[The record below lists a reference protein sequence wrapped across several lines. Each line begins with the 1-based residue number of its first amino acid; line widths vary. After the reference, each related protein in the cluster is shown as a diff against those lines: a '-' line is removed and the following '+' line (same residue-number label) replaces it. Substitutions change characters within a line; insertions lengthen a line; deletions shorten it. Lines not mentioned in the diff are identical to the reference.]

1 MDELEKMKQLWKEV
15 HQNQPNY
22 TQLNQEQL
30 MENLSKKSTNIFTK
44 LNKSVRLEFI
54 VSVICLP
61 IVLAIAFLYPSTE
74 IKMAAF
80 LFCVMGIVLM
90 AVLWKDFAK
99 IQHYT
104 SQSATLKQNLSDA
117 ISHLDTFVSLY
128 FKVYM
133 LLWPMAGVSFFYGFK
148 YGFGHGHKSPISED
162 ESLIYLFASV
172 ILSTFIGY
180 FIQKW
185 FTEFMY
191 GKYLNQLRNLK
202 NELESERL

>member
-1 MDELEKMKQLWKEV
+1 MDELEKMKELWKEV

-22 TQLNQEQL
+22 TQVNQEQL

-44 LNKSVRLEFI
+44 LNKSIRLEYLGF
-54 VSVICLP
+54 VIGLP
-61 IVLAIAFLYPSTE
+61 MILYSAFSSPHSGSE
-74 IKMAAF
+74 IKIAAF
-80 LFCVMGIVLM
+80 LLCVMGLVLF
-90 AVLWKDFAK
+90 AILWKDFAK
-99 IQHYT
+99 IQYYT

-128 FKVYM
+128 FKVY
-133 LLWPMAGVSFFYGFK
+133 LFLWPMVGVFCYYVFK
-148 YGFGHGHKSPISED
+148 PVLKSPISED

-185 FTEFMY
+185 YTEWMY

>member
-44 LNKSVRLEFI
+44 LNKSIRLEYLGF
-54 VSVICLP
+54 VIGLP
-61 IVLAIAFLYPSTE
+61 IILSSTFLYPSPE
-74 IKMAAF
+74 IKMASL
-80 LFCVMGIVLM
+80 LFCVIGLVLL

-99 IQHYT
+99 VQHYT
-104 SQSATLKQNLSDA
+104 SQSATLKQNISDA

-133 LLWPMAGVSFFYGFK
+133 FLWPMVGVFCYYVFK
-148 YGFGHGHKSPISED
+148 SVLKSPISED
-162 ESLIYLFASV
+162 KSLLYLFISV
-172 ILSTFIGY
+172 ILSILVGY

-185 FTEFMY
+185 YTECMY
-191 GKYLNQLRNLK
+191 GKYLNQLKSLK

>member
-54 VSVICLP
+54 VSVISLP
-61 IVLAIAFLYPSTE
+61 IILSSAFLYPSTE

-80 LFCVMGIVLM
+80 LFCVMGIVLL
-90 AVLWKDFAK
+90 AVLWKDFAR

-133 LLWPMAGVSFFYGFK
+133 FLWPMVGVFCFFTFK
-148 YGFGHGHKSPISED
+148 YVLKSPISE
-162 ESLIYLFASV
+162 EKSLIYLSISV
-172 ILSTFIGY
+172 ILSTLIGY
-180 FIQKW
+180 FVQKW
-185 FTEFMY
+185 YTECMY

>member
-22 TQLNQEQL
+22 TQLSQEQL

-44 LNKSVRLEFI
+44 LTKSVRLELLGF
-54 VSVICLP
+54 VIGIP
-61 IVLAIAFLYPSTE
+61 IILSSAFLYSSSE
-74 IKMAAF
+74 IKIATF
-80 LFCVMGIVLM
+80 LFCVMGLVLL
-90 AVLWKDFAK
+90 AVLWKDFAR

-128 FKVYM
+128 LKVYM
-133 LLWPMAGVSFFYGFK
+133 FLWPMVGVFYYYYIFK
-148 YGFGHGHKSPISED
+148 HVLKSPISED

-185 FTEFMY
+185 YTEWMY

>member
-44 LNKSVRLEFI
+44 LNKSIRLEFLGF
-54 VSVICLP
+54 VIGIP
-61 IVLAIAFLYPSTE
+61 IILSSAFLYSSSE
-74 IKMAAF
+74 IKIAAF
-80 LFCVMGIVLM
+80 LFCVMGLVLL
-90 AVLWKDFAK
+90 AVLWKDFAR

-128 FKVYM
+128 LKVYM
-133 LLWPMAGVSFFYGFK
+133 FLWPMVGVFYYYIFK
-148 YGFGHGHKSPISED
+148 HVLKSPISEN
-162 ESLIYLFASV
+162 ESLIYLFISV
-172 ILSTFIGY
+172 ILSTLIGY

-185 FTEFMY
+185 YTECMY